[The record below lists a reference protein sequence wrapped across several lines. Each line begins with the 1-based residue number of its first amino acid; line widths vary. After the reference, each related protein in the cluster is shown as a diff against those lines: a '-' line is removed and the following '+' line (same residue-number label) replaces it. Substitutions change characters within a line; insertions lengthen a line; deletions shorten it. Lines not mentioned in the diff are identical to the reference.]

1 MIGILNINGE
11 RNMNRR
17 DKQLQDELIEK
28 AKAQTTNMAVNVML
42 SATMVML
49 KKEFG
54 FGQQRLERAML
65 SLEKEIEPIGQG
77 MIGWKD
83 FRSYAEEFTGV
94 NLSGENNY

>member
-1 MIGILNINGE
+1 
-11 RNMNRR
+11 MNRR

-28 AKAQTTNMAVNVML
+28 AKAQTTNMAVSVML

-65 SLEKEIEPIGQG
+65 SL
-77 MIGWKD
+77 
-83 FRSYAEEFTGV
+83 
-94 NLSGENNY
+94 